1 MALDTKPHELSHFEK
16 LENILIL
23 SRWLFNKIA
32 VMHRNS
38 KFSKIKGNIRN
49 IPVDATNIYN
59 ILPRP
64 AVFNGLI
71 VVKL

>member
-23 SRWLFNKIA
+23 SRWLLNKIA
-32 VMHRNS
+32 VMHRKS

-49 IPVDATNIYN
+49 IPVDATNICN

>member
-49 IPVDATNIYN
+49 IPVDATNICN